1 LEVELTARRWQELR
15 SSLGLAADSIREIKV
30 Q

>member
-1 LEVELTARRWQELR
+1 LEVELTARRWQELL
-15 SSLGLAADSIREIKV
+15 SSAGLSADSIREKV